1 MMDNIRFKDDE
12 GNEYPR
18 WKNVAFSETYL
29 KAKEG
34 GTPSTA
40 KSDYYGNG
48 IIPFVKIDDLKNKY
62 IFQVSTYINELGLK
76 NSSAWVV
83 PIGSVLLSNGA
94 TIGETSINK
103 IEIATKQGILGII
116 PKIYN
121 EFLYYLVSSNSF
133 RKELKRIT
141 TKGTMDAAYIKDI
154 ARIKVNV
161 PSDLEQEKIGGFLS
175 SFDGLIQ
182 KQQEKIGL
190 LKELKKGYLQQMFPV
205 KGSNIPKIRF
215 KGFTEAW
222 EQRNVSEIT
231 SFHKQGYYTTE
242 SYSDTKKYYLLRG
255 TDFSQ
260 NSLILKDTPK
270 IDASEK
276 DYQAFKV
283 EIGDFLI
290 VRSGTVGTY
299 GIVYDDIPAIFG
311 SYLINFRFDQS
322 IVMNEFFGLFYQSH
336 LFRSQLS
343 KIIQQSANTNINAEN
358 IKSTSIQ
365 LPLLQEQ
372 RKISIFL
379 ESIDKLIT
387 LHQHKLEKLE
397 EMKKGY
403 MQRLFI

>member
-1 MMDNIRFKDDE
+1 MDKLRFKDIN
-12 GNEYPR
+12 GNNFPAWEEYSLD
-18 WKNVAFSETYL
+18 KVANVYQPQTISTNMFSTD
-29 KAKEG
+29 G
-34 GTPSTA
+34 FPV
-40 KSDYYGNG
+40 YGANG
-48 IIPFVKIDDLKNKY
+48 IIGLYKNY
-62 IFQVSTYINELGLK
+62 NHENDQVLVSCRGENCGTVNL
-76 NSSAWVV
+76 SSGKAWITGNTMVV
-83 PIGSVLLSNGA
+83 NVDGNNAVD
-94 TIGETSINK
+94 K
-103 IEIATKQGILGII
+103 K
-116 PKIYN
+116 
-121 EFLYYLVSSNSF
+121 FLYYQLSNQNLRYLISGSGQPQ
-133 RKELKRIT
+133 IV
-141 TKGTMDAAYIKDI
+141 G
-154 ARIKVNV
+154 NV
-161 PSDLEQEKIGGFLS
+161 INKHLILLPKKQEQEKIGGFLS
-175 SFDGLIQ
+175 SFDKLIQ
-182 KQQEKIGL
+182 KQKEKIGL

>member
-1 MMDNIRFKDDE
+1 MEKLRFKNSHGEYSEIKSAYLGEVAQIKTGDLNVQDSSVNGAYPFFDRSVDIKRLDVYSYDKEAIIYPGE
-12 GNEYPR
+12 GSEFYPR
-18 WKNVAFSETYL
+18 LYRGKFALHQRAYAIFDFNADVNLDYIYQYL
-29 KAKEG
+29 K
-34 GTPSTA
+34 T
-40 KSDYYGNG
+40 
-48 IIPFVKIDDLKNKY
+48 KNKH
-62 IFQVSTYINELGLK
+62 FLTTAVGSTVKSLRMDCFEK
-76 NSSAWVV
+76 C
-83 PIGSVLLSNGA
+83 
-94 TIGETSINK
+94 
-103 IEIATKQGILGII
+103 EIKL
-116 PKIYN
+116 PEYN
-121 EFLYYLVSSNSF
+121 
-133 RKELKRIT
+133 
-141 TKGTMDAAYIKDI
+141 
-154 ARIKVNV
+154 
-161 PSDLEQEKIGGFLS
+161 EQEKIGGFLS
-175 SFDGLIQ
+175 SFDELIQ

-222 EQRNVSEIT
+222 EQRKVSEIT